1 MQASSASEPLLLRM
15 LDDHLS
21 FAYENDEELS
31 RVVGLAAA
39 EGVDRVV
46 VLLGPWLIPFADW
59 PGAQELVRL
68 GVERGYTIA
77 DSKPPGVR
85 PLVAH
90 LLAQDLPS
98 VLKARTAILASL
110 TEILD
115 SHDATRLTRRSARG
129 A

>member
-59 PGAQELVRL
+59 PGAQSSC
-68 GVERGYTIA
+68 A
-77 DSKPPGVR
+77 
-85 PLVAH
+85 
-90 LLAQDLPS
+90 
-98 VLKARTAILASL
+98 
-110 TEILD
+110 
-115 SHDATRLTRRSARG
+115 
-129 A
+129 